1 MCKNAVTKLTFA
13 TKYVSDR
20 YKTQE
25 MCDNVILD
33 NGGTLNVV
41 SDYYQNQKRC
51 NKAVDYYVHLLEFAP
66 NCSCN
71 KAVDTYTFAIK

>member
-41 SDYYQNQKRC
+41 SDYYQNKKR
-51 NKAVDYYVHLLEFAP
+51 
-66 NCSCN
+66 
-71 KAVDTYTFAIK
+71 